1 MPFRPLKQSRLV
13 PIAVAGI
20 FLTYESAT
28 TLHFPISPD
37 RVKSGLMNIKRSLPA
52 VLPLVLATAFFAGGS
67 AESVVPKQSPV
78 NVTANAIRVDP
89 HAPKLDVSYGHSAL
103 ELKYIR
109 KDTADD
115 NGCSIRNHEET
126 EEAEVEPGSGHVT
139 VAGTRYDLVQFH
151 FHTPSEHQFGGRNT
165 PLEMHLVHRSAAGR
179 LLVVGV
185 PLVVGAHSVVD
196 DVLARLS
203 PECGA
208 PVDIAPIDLNRLLPL
223 GHQTLHYTGS
233 LTTAPFTEGVEW
245 YLTGEQHVTAATIAR
260 FKGLFTTGNARATQ
274 PLNGRT
280 FVEVPRI

>member
-1 MPFRPLKQSRLV
+1 
-13 PIAVAGI
+13 
-20 FLTYESAT
+20 
-28 TLHFPISPD
+28 
-37 RVKSGLMNIKRSLPA
+37 MNIKRSLPA
-52 VLPLVLATAFFAGGS
+52 VLPLVLTAAFFAGGP
-67 AESVVPKQSPV
+67 AESATPKQSPV
-78 NVTANAIRVDP
+78 NVTPGAIRLDP

-126 EEAEVEPGSGHVT
+126 EEAEVEPGAGHVT

-165 PLEMHLVHRSAAGR
+165 PLEMHLVHRSAAGK

-185 PLVVGAHSVVD
+185 PLVVGSHSVVD

-208 PVDIAPIDLNRLLPL
+208 PVDIAPIDLNRLLPS
-223 GHQTLHYTGS
+223 GHHTLHYIGS